1 MRTIRAPRP
10 AACIPSPSTD
20 RLKETDAIFS
30 VGLGPRIDRP
40 VLQQLADVS
49 GGEAY
54 FPQDV
59 SVLGA
64 DFNRVL
70 ETSAAAM

>member
-1 MRTIRAPRP
+1 
-10 AACIPSPSTD
+10 
-20 RLKETDAIFS
+20 